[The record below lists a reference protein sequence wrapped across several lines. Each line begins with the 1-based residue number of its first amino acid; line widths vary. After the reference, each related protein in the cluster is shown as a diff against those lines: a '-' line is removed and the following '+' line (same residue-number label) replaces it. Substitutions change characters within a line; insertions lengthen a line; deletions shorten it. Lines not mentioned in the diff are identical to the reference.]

1 MSKKFIL
8 FILVIVSLNFG
19 YSKVYA
25 AHESWNHIVDDMAKI
40 FDTAYD
46 TYTSGDTNKAKSEVD
61 VAYYR
66 YYEKLGFEKTVMSY
80 ISGNRASVVEYQ
92 FSSVKKSMT
101 NNSKNSHVYKE
112 LKVLISYLREDANK
126 LDGVERSPFISFMS
140 SLMIILRE
148 GVEAIIIVAAIIAYL
163 LKLNLKDKLGVIYL
177 GIFLAGIASILM
189 AILLSRITGMSG
201 ANQEIIE
208 GVTMLIAVAV
218 LFQVSNWMI
227 SHSQEVAISRYIE
240 GKINYSL
247 ENEKI
252 LPLATAAFLAVFR
265 EGAETIIFY
274 RALLSDENQFQ
285 NMIWLG
291 LFAGGIGLIV
301 IYMAIRYLSFKVPLK
316 PFFNGTSL
324 LLFIMSITF
333 LGNGIK
339 ELQEGNII
347 DITPIKGIKS
357 FSILGIYPTFETMI
371 PQVILLLISIVLWIY
386 HLNNKNNKI

>member
-163 LKLNLKDKLGVIYL
+163 LKLNRKDKLGVIYL

>member
-1 MSKKFIL
+1 
-8 FILVIVSLNFG
+8 
-19 YSKVYA
+19 
-25 AHESWNHIVDDMAKI
+25 
-40 FDTAYD
+40 
-46 TYTSGDTNKAKSEVD
+46 
-61 VAYYR
+61 
-66 YYEKLGFEKTVMSY
+66 
-80 ISGNRASVVEYQ
+80 
-92 FSSVKKSMT
+92 
-101 NNSKNSHVYKE
+101 
-112 LKVLISYLREDANK
+112 
-126 LDGVERSPFISFMS
+126 
-140 SLMIILRE
+140 
-148 GVEAIIIVAAIIAYL
+148 
-163 LKLNLKDKLGVIYL
+163 
-177 GIFLAGIASILM
+177 
-189 AILLSRITGMSG
+189 
-201 ANQEIIE
+201 
-208 GVTMLIAVAV
+208 
-218 LFQVSNWMI
+218 
-227 SHSQEVAISRYIE
+227 
-240 GKINYSL
+240 L